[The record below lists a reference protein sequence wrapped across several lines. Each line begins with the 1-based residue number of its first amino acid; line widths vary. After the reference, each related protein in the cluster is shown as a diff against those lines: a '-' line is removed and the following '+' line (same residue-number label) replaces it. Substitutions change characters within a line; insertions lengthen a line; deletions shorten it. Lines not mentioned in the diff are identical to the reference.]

1 MADYT
6 VGGRFILLPDV
17 RSRKSVLEAAGEV
30 IDTREAANNS
40 INYDAVIAP
49 GNLINATEGFSTEN
63 YGGAFSLVLDAQNE
77 VLQARRSDLEA
88 ASSSLQV
95 KMQEKGVNGEE
106 ELMQK
111 LQEGDEDLRPL
122 FEAVMTIQKEIG
134 EESLEKAYSNGF
146 TLDHLLGGVRS
157 EYEGLKPSFE
167 NLASKVPI
175 FSICGG
181 QDTLLAY
188 EVLDQSNG
196 GPLQFVEY
204 KKAGVTLS
212 GINGLDWFV
221 QGDTNTAQRSN
232 IAGML
237 NTLCGWEGKEDSLV
251 DILINYNSGLTVNE
265 ENKGL
270 MNDANYR
277 LGMASG
283 RILTF
288 SQSVQKN
295 RLDDTVL
302 DADGN
307 PKKADLFI
315 SSNPIYNALF
325 GTGDV
330 ALEYGVKSNTVFS
343 GNEPVARIGNLIGP
357 AIDQAIQ
364 ASTETCTVEGYDGE
378 VPVFYFDVD
387 ESGVPQLNCGPEYMF
402 EVIYDDQKQVQEV
415 IIYDI
420 AA

>member
-1 MADYT
+1 
-6 VGGRFILLPDV
+6 
-17 RSRKSVLEAAGEV
+17 
-30 IDTREAANNS
+30 
-40 INYDAVIAP
+40 
-49 GNLINATEGFSTEN
+49 
-63 YGGAFSLVLDAQNE
+63 
-77 VLQARRSDLEA
+77 
-88 ASSSLQV
+88 
-95 KMQEKGVNGEE
+95 
-106 ELMQK
+106 
-111 LQEGDEDLRPL
+111 
-122 FEAVMTIQKEIG
+122 
-134 EESLEKAYSNGF
+134 
-146 TLDHLLGGVRS
+146 
-157 EYEGLKPSFE
+157 
-167 NLASKVPI
+167 
-175 FSICGG
+175 
-181 QDTLLAY
+181 
-188 EVLDQSNG
+188 
-196 GPLQFVEY
+196 
-204 KKAGVTLS
+204 
-212 GINGLDWFV
+212 
-221 QGDTNTAQRSN
+221 
-232 IAGML
+232 
-237 NTLCGWEGKEDSLV
+237 
-251 DILINYNSGLTVNE
+251 
-265 ENKGL
+265 